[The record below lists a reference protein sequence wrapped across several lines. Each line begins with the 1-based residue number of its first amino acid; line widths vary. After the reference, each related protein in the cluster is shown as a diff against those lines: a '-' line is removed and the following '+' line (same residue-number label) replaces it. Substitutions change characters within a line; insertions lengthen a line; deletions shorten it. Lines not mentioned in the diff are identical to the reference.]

1 MARVAPVAGEPMTAR
16 QEILE
21 VARDLTA
28 RGLAPFSPKQVVAEL
43 RQRGTRYRDSTI
55 RTHVIDI
62 MCADSPHEGTV
73 SFDDLRRVGRGLYA
87 LNEQPTSEAA
97 VARPSRVASSEVG
110 ANVTEREARSWS
122 WEGNVQDAFVR
133 FLVDEGW
140 TVVATADTAS
150 RQQGPDVVAR
160 RGDLELI
167 AEVKGYPQTTKGSVA
182 TQARHYVGNALL
194 TGLLA
199 WAERPHALI
208 GFVFPDAPTYR
219 KLVQRMRPPFERLG
233 MAVWF
238 VHEDGRVEPW
248 LVPASSR
255 GSKGSA

>member
-1 MARVAPVAGEPMTAR
+1 MAGVAPGAGEPMTAR

-43 RQRGTRYRDSTI
+43 QQRGTRYRESTI
-55 RTHVIDI
+55 RTHVVDI

-73 SFDDLRRVGRGLYA
+73 SFDDLRRVARGLYV
-87 LNEQPTSEAA
+87 LNGQPEGGAA
-97 VARPSRVASSEVG
+97 VARPSRINSSETDT
-110 ANVTEREARSWS
+110 NVVEPDPRSWS
-122 WEGNVQDAFVR
+122 WEGNVQTAFAR
-133 FLVDEGW
+133 FLADEGW
-140 TVVATADTAS
+140 TIVATADTAS

-160 RGDLELI
+160 RDDLELV
-167 AEVKGYPQTTKGSVA
+167 AEVKGYPQTTKTSVA
-182 TQARHYVGNALL
+182 TQARTYVGNALL

-199 WAERPHALI
+199 WAERPRALI
-208 GFVFPDAPTYR
+208 GLVFPDAPTYR

-233 MAVWF
+233 VAVWF